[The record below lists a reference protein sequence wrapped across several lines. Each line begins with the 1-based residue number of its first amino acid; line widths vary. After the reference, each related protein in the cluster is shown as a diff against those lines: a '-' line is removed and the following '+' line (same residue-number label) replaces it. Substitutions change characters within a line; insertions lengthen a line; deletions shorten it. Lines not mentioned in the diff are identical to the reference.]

1 MAPFCGTEH
10 FRLRYLT
17 LHVARVKEPGLAFRN
32 WFHKPKP
39 AQEHVPGPRILVC
52 SLDPRFSETV
62 IADHKVYGRFFPDST
77 AAVLDN
83 IPELLDFV
91 GRGYD
96 ILHLLCDVS
105 AAGFI
110 RDLRD
115 QTISGT
121 ELIDACLAANVKLL
135 WFASDNPSDGY
146 RNFDLKY
153 ARLNVVMTLER
164 KGEKFPRFLD
174 ALLSEMN
181 SGKSMPVAWVTLA
194 PQIPRIQH
202 DAPETIFMAGRGQV
216 RFSST

>member
-1 MAPFCGTEH
+1 MPNP
-10 FRLRYLT
+10 
-17 LHVARVKEPGLAFRN
+17 RV
-32 WFHKPKP
+32 
-39 AQEHVPGPRILVC
+39 LVC

-62 IADHKVYGRFFPDST
+62 IADHQVYRRFFPDST

-83 IPELLDFV
+83 IPKLLEFV
-91 GRGYD
+91 GRGYH
-96 ILHLLCDVS
+96 IVHLLCDVS

-115 QTISGT
+115 QTMSGT

-135 WFASDNPSDGY
+135 WIASDNPQEGY
-146 RNFDLKY
+146 MNGFDFKH
-153 ARLNVVMTLER
+153 ARLNLVMTAAR

-181 SGKSMPVAWVTLA
+181 SGKSMPAAWVTLA
-194 PQIPRIQH
+194 PQNPRMQH
-202 DAPETIFMAGRGQV
+202 DAPETLFVAGRGQL